1 MNHFRG
7 IDHDARLLR
16 YNFGFL
22 LRLHPT
28 KQHRKKVTAW
38 PVHVTSSQARS
49 QLEFA
54 RGHSQ
59 IHRPWGPYAP
69 SPLAAGLL
77 IAVRFSSDMKRHVF
91 LPVSRV
97 LFNRSTLQKLQ
108 CVCKSL
114 CLHKC
119 IALCKSVLCIWQ
131 RHINKFV

>member
-1 MNHFRG
+1 MMQG
-7 IDHDARLLR
+7 CYVVTLLS
-16 YNFGFL
+16 YCVYIL
-22 LRLHPT
+22 LS
-28 KQHRKKVTAW
+28 KIEKNN
-38 PVHVTSSQARS
+38 TSQVASLNSQG
-49 QLEFA
+49 
-54 RGHSQ
+54 GHSQ
-59 IHRPWGPYAP
+59 IHRPWEPYAP

-97 LFNRSTLQKLQ
+97 IFNRSTLQKLE
-108 CVCKSL
+108 CVFESCL